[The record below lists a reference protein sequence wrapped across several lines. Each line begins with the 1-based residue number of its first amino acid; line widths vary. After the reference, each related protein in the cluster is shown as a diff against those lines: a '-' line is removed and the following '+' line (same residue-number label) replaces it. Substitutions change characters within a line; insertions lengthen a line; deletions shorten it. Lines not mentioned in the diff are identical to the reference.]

1 MHFIAFLILSIFPT
15 GASHARPEPESADIT
30 QRDDRCLITLSDGF
44 SAERWPGPSP
54 SGGHASRS
62 CRVSGR
68 QVMQYGLASVAPSGN
83 SAIFAAPTG
92 TASAWEISRRVGCAD
107 ASGVGGL
114 RSTRSGG
121 PGRLGIVSGRAG
133 VVHVAS
139 GGRGGGQALMDFL
152 EFVMNGGLVLQVLTV
167 QSLDELMSWLL
178 ALEVRCGG
186 SRGGT
191 GRRRPGGCRS
201 ASSPV
206 RDSCTS

>member
-44 SAERWPGPSP
+44 SAERRPGPPP

-62 CRVSGR
+62 CRVTGQ

-92 TASAWEISRRVGCAD
+92 TASAWEISRRVGCGRQWSRRPALH
-107 ASGVGGL
+107 SVW
-114 RSTRSGG
+114 RSRP
-121 PGRLGIVSGRAG
+121 PGNCERGRAA

-139 GGRGGGQALMDFL
+139 GGRSGGQALMDFL

-178 ALEVRCGG
+178 C
-186 SRGGT
+186 
-191 GRRRPGGCRS
+191 PG
-201 ASSPV
+201 SPV
-206 RDSCTS
+206 WR